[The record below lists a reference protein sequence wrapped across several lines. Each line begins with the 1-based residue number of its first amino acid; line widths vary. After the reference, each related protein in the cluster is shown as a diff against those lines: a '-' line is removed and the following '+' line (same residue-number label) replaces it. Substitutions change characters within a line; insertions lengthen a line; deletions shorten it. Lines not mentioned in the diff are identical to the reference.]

1 MNSALKHTLIASAMV
16 AVTVAAGCKS
26 DGSYRE
32 QQKTAGDE
40 VEAREEHGET
50 AIDEADEAD
59 EPQGE
64 ASGGD
69 GQE

>member
-1 MNSALKHTLIASAMV
+1 
-16 AVTVAAGCKS
+16 VAAGCKS

-50 AIDEADEAD
+50 AIDEADQAD
-59 EPQGE
+59 APEGE